1 MELKLENITH
11 CYGDIKALD
20 DVTLQ
25 LTPGIYAL
33 LGPNGAGKS
42 TMMKL
47 LTMNLVPTKGS
58 IYLDGQKIQT
68 MKEKYR
74 SLIGYMPQQ
83 QGMYE
88 SFRVDRFLAYMGAL
102 KGMKKNEIDQE
113 IDRVLQLV
121 NLSDCRKRKI
131 STFSGGMKQRLLI
144 AQAIMNQPQII
155 ILDEPT
161 AGLDPKERI
170 RIRNIVSKIAKDKIV
185 LFATHVVSD
194 IEHIAKEVILLKKG
208 KVIAINSV
216 SRLCQQLE
224 HQVFEIPWKEE
235 HFLKE
240 EWTISQYVVRSDG
253 RFIRII
259 SKHQEIGK
267 EVSPTLED
275 VYLSFFQQEER

>member
-1 MELKLENITH
+1 MELKLEHITH

-47 LTMNLVPTKGS
+47 LTTNLVPTKGS
-58 IYLDGQKIQT
+58 IYLDGKKIQT